1 MPNHH
6 PTLPCLLVTLTVE
19 DEDGPTEPA
28 DHHHHEPETPPK
40 RVVVK
45 DSKIPGAGRALF
57 AATNFKADEVSVG
70 LCQLRFKTKHIRNCS
85 TVVLIICLLLAPL
98 AATGCRLV
106 IGQVVTSMSDNIV
119 EMSEQQWEAETA
131 YDPNG
136 PQRLLDDM
144 MVRCL

>member
-1 MPNHH
+1 M
-6 PTLPCLLVTLTVE
+6 C
-19 DEDGPTEPA
+19 
-28 DHHHHEPETPPK
+28 
-40 RVVVK
+40 
-45 DSKIPGAGRALF
+45 F
-57 AATNFKADEVSVG
+57 
-70 LCQLRFKTKHIRNCS
+70 
-85 TVVLIICLLLAPL
+85 LLARL
-98 AATGCRLV
+98 AATGCCLV